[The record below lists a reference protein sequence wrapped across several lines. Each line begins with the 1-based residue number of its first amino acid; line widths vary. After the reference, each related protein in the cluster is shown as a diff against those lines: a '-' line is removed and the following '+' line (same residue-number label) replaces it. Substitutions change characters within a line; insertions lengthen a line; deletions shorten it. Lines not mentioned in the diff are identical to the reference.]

1 MHWLISLLLNGIAL
15 LLADYLVDGF
25 HVSGIIAAV
34 FAVFILGI
42 INTVIKPLLVILTF
56 PVTLI
61 TLGLFIL
68 VINGITF
75 ELASWFVPGF
85 HVYSFGGAFLGAL
98 ITSAF
103 NWALNGLF
111 NKDDD

>member
-1 MHWLISLLLNGIAL
+1 MHWLISLLLNAIAL
-15 LLADYLVDGF
+15 LLADYLISGF
-25 HVSGIIAAV
+25 EVSGVISAV

-42 INTVIKPLLVILTF
+42 VNAIIRPILVFLTL

-68 VINGITF
+68 VINAITF

-85 HVYSFGGAFLGAL
+85 HVYTFGGAFLGAL

-103 NWALNGLF
+103 NWTLNGLF
-111 NKDDD
+111 NKKD

>member
-1 MHWLISLLLNGIAL
+1 MHWFISLLLNAIAL
-15 LLADYLVDGF
+15 LLADYLVTGF
-25 HVSGIIAAV
+25 HVNGAISAV

-42 INTVIKPLLVILTF
+42 VNAVIRPVLVFFTL

-75 ELASWFVPGF
+75 KLASWFVPGF

-111 NKDDD
+111 NKND